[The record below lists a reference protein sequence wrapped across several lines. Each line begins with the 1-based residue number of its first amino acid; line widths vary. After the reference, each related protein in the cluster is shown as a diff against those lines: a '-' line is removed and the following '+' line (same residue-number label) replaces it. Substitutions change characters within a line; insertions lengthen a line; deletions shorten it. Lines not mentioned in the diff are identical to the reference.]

1 MWHCEVYDENG
12 MLAMEMDVESPS
24 WRNGRAPECVNVPR
38 PSQHLAEIEADYR
51 RGKVS
56 KYTMVD
62 ILQVPLA
69 YVRWPRDGDTPTA
82 IYYMRER

>member
-12 MLAMEMDVESPS
+12 LLAMELDIESPS
-24 WRNGRAPECVNVPR
+24 WRNGRAPECVNVDVLR
-38 PSQHLAEIEADYR
+38 IH
-51 RGKVS
+51 
-56 KYTMVD
+56 
-62 ILQVPLA
+62 LA